1 MSDKCPK
8 CGMEEVSALHPRTLY
23 ACGSSDFDRRPG
35 TFWQSPGCKRIVE
48 LEMAIRNACDRIIK
62 SNDMPE
68 WDDVYQIL
76 IPVLYQSEGGA
87 K

>member
-48 LEMAIRNACDRIIK
+48 FEDVLKMIRDHIDGGLESEDIHKWI
-62 SNDMPE
+62 
-68 WDDVYQIL
+68 DDVLKDRANEPTID
-76 IPVLYQSEGGA
+76 
-87 K
+87 